1 MLHYRLALAALP
13 VRLGLLP
20 SLAPLAGPMRA
31 AAALFEPFG
40 SDRGGMSVTVEG
52 RAATGLRVERTW
64 RMTMPEGKGPFVPA
78 LPTALL
84 VEQLARGTVAPG
96 ARPCLG
102 EFPLEEAEA
111 ALARLGA
118 VTDTDP

>member
-1 MLHYRLALAALP
+1 
-13 VRLGLLP
+13 
-20 SLAPLAGPMRA
+20 
-31 AAALFEPFG
+31 
-40 SDRGGMSVTVEG
+40 
-52 RAATGLRVERTW
+52 
-64 RMTMPEGKGPFVPA
+64 MPEGKGPFVPA